1 MTTGLTPFV
10 AAPGGVRVA
19 VRVTPKASPAGAVGL
34 ALDAAGR
41 AYVKLRVNAP
51 AQDGKANAAAL
62 TLLAEEWGLACT
74 NLRII
79 GGQRGRRKSIH
90 ITGDTPE
97 LLATLNRWI
106 EDVKHD

>member
-41 AYVKLRVNAP
+41 ADEGTEPPDDLNASPDFRRHLARVLVRRALE
-51 AQDGKANAAAL
+51 KAGA
-62 TLLAEEWGLACT
+62 
-74 NLRII
+74 
-79 GGQRGRRKSIH
+79 
-90 ITGDTPE
+90 
-97 LLATLNRWI
+97 
-106 EDVKHD
+106 